1 MNILAALD
9 LSEAAKNVLATAV
22 ATAKEKGARLTL
34 FSVAE
39 DFKDI
44 GDFMDSASVSE
55 KFLAAARKAQEEA
68 LKAAKAQ
75 GVDAKAVTEQG
86 VSPADIIVRYAADN
100 AIDLIIM
107 GSKSKS
113 ALDRFLIGSV
123 TSKVV
128 AHAPCSVLVLR

>member
-22 ATAKEKGARLTL
+22 ATAKEKGAQLTL

-68 LKAAKAQ
+68 LKAAKDQ

-100 AIDLIIM
+100 AMDLIIM